1 MLQIVNYQQ
10 MDFQDSFFNTK
21 IGGHKMTINLSE
33 TFANAKNEFINAVNN
48 GEPQERQNELY
59 GDMINQLFEETKLQA
74 KAEAERV
81 SSLPKSAQ
89 TLSANQ
95 RNFFMDINK
104 SVGYKEEKLLPE
116 ETIDRIFE
124 DLTTN
129 HPLLADLDIKNAGLR
144 LKFLK
149 SETSG
154 VAVWGKIYGEIKG
167 QLDAAFSEET
177 AIQNKLTAF
186 VVLPKDLNDFG
197 PAWIEKFVRV
207 QIEEAFAVA
216 LETAFLKGTGK
227 DQPIG
232 LNRQVQKGV
241 SVTDGAYP
249 EKEEQGTLTF
259 ANPRAT
265 VNELTQVFKYH
276 STNEKG
282 KSVAVKGNVTMVV
295 NPSDAFEVQAQYTHL
310 NANGVYV
317 TALPFNLN
325 VIEST
330 VQEAGKVLTYV
341 KGLYDG
347 YLAGGI
353 NVQKFKETLALDDM
367 DLYTAKQ
374 FAYGKAKDN
383 KVAAVWKLDLK
394 GHKPALEGTEETL

>member
-1 MLQIVNYQQ
+1 
-10 MDFQDSFFNTK
+10 
-21 IGGHKMTINLSE
+21 MTINLSE

-129 HPLLADLDIKNAGLR
+129 HPLLADLGIKNAGLR

-197 PAWIEKFVRV
+197 PAWIERFVRV

-265 VNELTQVFKYH
+265 VN
-276 STNEKG
+276 
-282 KSVAVKGNVTMVV
+282 
-295 NPSDAFEVQAQYTHL
+295 
-310 NANGVYV
+310 
-317 TALPFNLN
+317 
-325 VIEST
+325 
-330 VQEAGKVLTYV
+330 
-341 KGLYDG
+341 
-347 YLAGGI
+347 
-353 NVQKFKETLALDDM
+353 
-367 DLYTAKQ
+367 
-374 FAYGKAKDN
+374 
-383 KVAAVWKLDLK
+383 
-394 GHKPALEGTEETL
+394 

>member
-129 HPLLADLDIKNAGLR
+129 HPLLADLGIKNAGLR

-197 PAWIEKFVRV
+197 PAWIERFVRV

-259 ANPRAT
+259 ANPRA
-265 VNELTQVFKYH
+265 
-276 STNEKG
+276 
-282 KSVAVKGNVTMVV
+282 
-295 NPSDAFEVQAQYTHL
+295 
-310 NANGVYV
+310 
-317 TALPFNLN
+317 
-325 VIEST
+325 
-330 VQEAGKVLTYV
+330 
-341 KGLYDG
+341 
-347 YLAGGI
+347 
-353 NVQKFKETLALDDM
+353 
-367 DLYTAKQ
+367 
-374 FAYGKAKDN
+374 YG
-383 KVAAVWKLDLK
+383 
-394 GHKPALEGTEETL
+394 

>member
-1 MLQIVNYQQ
+1 
-10 MDFQDSFFNTK
+10 
-21 IGGHKMTINLSE
+21 
-33 TFANAKNEFINAVNN
+33 
-48 GEPQERQNELY
+48 
-59 GDMINQLFEETKLQA
+59 
-74 KAEAERV
+74 
-81 SSLPKSAQ
+81 
-89 TLSANQ
+89 
-95 RNFFMDINK
+95 
-104 SVGYKEEKLLPE
+104 
-116 ETIDRIFE
+116 
-124 DLTTN
+124 
-129 HPLLADLDIKNAGLR
+129 
-144 LKFLK
+144 
-149 SETSG
+149 
-154 VAVWGKIYGEIKG
+154 
-167 QLDAAFSEET
+167 

-186 VVLPKDLNDFG
+186 GVLPKDLNDFG
-197 PAWIEKFVRV
+197 PAWIERFVRV

-241 SVTDGAYP
+241 SVTEGAYP

-265 VNELTQVFKYH
+265 VNELMQVFKYH

-394 GHKPALEGTEETL
+394 GHKPALEDTEETL

>member
-1 MLQIVNYQQ
+1 
-10 MDFQDSFFNTK
+10 
-21 IGGHKMTINLSE
+21 
-33 TFANAKNEFINAVNN
+33 
-48 GEPQERQNELY
+48 
-59 GDMINQLFEETKLQA
+59 
-74 KAEAERV
+74 
-81 SSLPKSAQ
+81 
-89 TLSANQ
+89 
-95 RNFFMDINK
+95 
-104 SVGYKEEKLLPE
+104 
-116 ETIDRIFE
+116 
-124 DLTTN
+124 
-129 HPLLADLDIKNAGLR
+129 
-144 LKFLK
+144 
-149 SETSG
+149 ETSG

-197 PAWIEKFVRV
+197 PAWIERFVRV

-394 GHKPALEGTEETL
+394 GHKPALEDTEETL

>member
-1 MLQIVNYQQ
+1 
-10 MDFQDSFFNTK
+10 
-21 IGGHKMTINLSE
+21 
-33 TFANAKNEFINAVNN
+33 
-48 GEPQERQNELY
+48 
-59 GDMINQLFEETKLQA
+59 
-74 KAEAERV
+74 
-81 SSLPKSAQ
+81 
-89 TLSANQ
+89 
-95 RNFFMDINK
+95 
-104 SVGYKEEKLLPE
+104 
-116 ETIDRIFE
+116 
-124 DLTTN
+124 
-129 HPLLADLDIKNAGLR
+129 
-144 LKFLK
+144 
-149 SETSG
+149 
-154 VAVWGKIYGEIKG
+154 
-167 QLDAAFSEET
+167 
-177 AIQNKLTAF
+177 
-186 VVLPKDLNDFG
+186 
-197 PAWIEKFVRV
+197 
-207 QIEEAFAVA
+207 
-216 LETAFLKGTGK
+216 
-227 DQPIG
+227 
-232 LNRQVQKGV
+232 
-241 SVTDGAYP
+241 
-249 EKEEQGTLTF
+249 LTF

-394 GHKPALEGTEETL
+394 GHKPALEDTEETL

>member
-1 MLQIVNYQQ
+1 
-10 MDFQDSFFNTK
+10 
-21 IGGHKMTINLSE
+21 MTINLSE

-89 TLSANQ
+89 SLSANQ
-95 RNFFMDINK
+95 RSFFMDINK
-104 SVGYKEEKLLPE
+104 NVNYKEEKLLPE

-129 HPLLADLDIKNAGLR
+129 HPLLADLGTKNAGLR

-197 PAWIEKFVRV
+197 PAWIERFVRV

-241 SVTDGAYP
+241 SVTEGAYP